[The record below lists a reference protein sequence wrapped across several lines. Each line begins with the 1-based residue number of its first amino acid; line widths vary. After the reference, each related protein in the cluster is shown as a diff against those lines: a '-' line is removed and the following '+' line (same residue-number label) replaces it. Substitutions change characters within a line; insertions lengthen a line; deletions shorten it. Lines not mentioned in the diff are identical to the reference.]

1 MHQTELLFPLPIA
14 QRRTL
19 EDPVRIIVVSSMMHW
34 HGKIDLDNLN
44 SERHFQSD
52 KIFSNTKL
60 ANLLFAFELS
70 RKLRSE
76 GYINVT
82 VNALHSG
89 PVQTKLL
96 RLIPFHGLLYKVLGG
111 LFPTTNKVRYFTRI
125 FFRSNFLSKNSMS
138 LSMLCILD
146 QYRLNY

>member
-1 MHQTELLFPLPIA
+1 
-14 QRRTL
+14 
-19 EDPVRIIVVSSMMHW
+19 MMHW

-44 SERHFQSD
+44 SERHFQPD
-52 KIFSNTKL
+52 RIFSNTKL

-96 RLIPFHGLLYKVLGG
+96 RLIPFHGLLYKILGG
-111 LFPTTNKVRYFTRI
+111 LFPTTHKVRYLLHKD
-125 FFRSNFLSKNSMS
+125 FL
-138 LSMLCILD
+138 
-146 QYRLNY
+146 

>member
-1 MHQTELLFPLPIA
+1 
-14 QRRTL
+14 
-19 EDPVRIIVVSSMMHW
+19 MMHW

-44 SERHFQSD
+44 SERHFQPD
-52 KIFSNTKL
+52 RIFSNTKL

-96 RLIPFHGLLYKVLGG
+96 RLIPFHGLLYKILGG
-111 LFPTTNKVRYFTRI
+111 FFPTTTKVRYYMKC
-125 FFRSNFLSKNSMS
+125 FFYSDFLSK
-138 LSMLCILD
+138 II
-146 QYRLNY
+146 QK